1 MTLVN
6 NRRIDSKSL
15 FAAIMSSYGEFLNNG
30 TYPQGV
36 VYLDIDPGLVD
47 VNVHPAK
54 SEVRFSDERT
64 LFHSL
69 YHLVRESLLKGDS
82 TRGLGQIPRR
92 SNPGMMTEQFRQRTR
107 DSMRGF
113 FDTTIGSG
121 HRAEESLSAIVAQR
135 DSEQH
140 SPPRTQSFEAPISES
155 GGVDVAESFEGG
167 RAALKSNIDG
177 SVRLYQ
183 MAGLYI
189 IALARDSLMII
200 DQHAAHERVL
210 FELAIK
216 SFQKESITSQ
226 QLLFPVALNLEPSD
240 LELFQR
246 ERDTLQSLGF
256 NVSEFG
262 PRQVQIEA
270 VPAALGNKSPEKL
283 FRELLDDFSDIS
295 GDEKKRF
302 EKKAASFA
310 CRGAIMAGDRL
321 SEPAM
326 RALLENLL
334 AAENPYVCP
343 HGRPTIL
350 KFTRDELDLKFGRL
364 G

>member
-1 MTLVN
+1 
-6 NRRIDSKSL
+6 
-15 FAAIMSSYGEFLNNG
+15 
-30 TYPQGV
+30 
-36 VYLDIDPGLVD
+36 LVD

-69 YHLVRESLLKGDS
+69 YHLIRDSLLEGDS
-82 TRGLGQIPRR
+82 SRGLGSLPRR
-92 SNPGMMTEQFRQRTR
+92 STPGMTTERFRQRTR
-107 DSMRGF
+107 ESMRSF
-113 FDTTIGSG
+113 FDSTTGSG
-121 HRAEESLSAIVAQR
+121 RRAEESLAAIVAQEETATNGGSLTAPAE
-135 DSEQH
+135 DVPVSQAVSETAA
-140 SPPRTQSFEAPISES
+140 SAP
-155 GGVDVAESFEGG
+155 G
-167 RAALKSNIDG
+167 RAELKSNLDASI
-177 SVRLYQ
+177 RLYQ

-210 FELAIK
+210 FELAMK
-216 SFQKESITSQ
+216 SFKKESITSQ
-226 QLLFPVALNLEPSD
+226 QLLFPVALQLEPSD
-240 LELFQR
+240 IEVFQR
-246 ERDTLQSLGF
+246 ERDTLQSFGF
-256 NVSEFG
+256 RVSDFG
-262 PRQVQIEA
+262 PRQIQIEA
-270 VPAALGNKSPEKL
+270 VPAALGSKNPEVL
-283 FRELLDDFSDIS
+283 FRELLDDFGDVS

-343 HGRPTIL
+343 HGRPTII